1 MIIKVVVR
9 IEKFFSLLN
18 VGVVH
23 RLWRWVFRVTPKKTL
38 IGELAYGLSIKWIS
52 DLVVRDK
59 IDLWVGGS
67 YS

>member
-23 RLWRWVFRVTPKKTL
+23 RLWRWVFRVTPTK
-38 IGELAYGLSIKWIS
+38 IFIRELDFRFSGP
-52 DLVVRDK
+52 
-59 IDLWVGGS
+59 
-67 YS
+67 